1 MKNIKIKLVAIA
13 KDEASYISDWVYHHL
28 YFGFDAIEIYINR
41 TNDNSIDVLNEIV
54 KKCPQVSWDSADW
67 VDKCPGNA
75 SKEIQFVVYNK
86 VWHETIKSG
95 EYTHIFFL
103 DIDEFWMHQSFK
115 VTIQEYIAQF
125 SRNDVISFEW
135 MYDLGDLNAFSSLP
149 KKVSGNMSPLVKTL
163 YPLTT
168 PIKEL
173 RHHVAQFNGTVNH
186 ILANKQP
193 FKPKPNLIQA
203 VSSELCG
210 LKDSF
215 IYHRANRSMFE
226 YVSLL
231 CRGRPGDDFP
241 YKSNRFGLIGR
252 TSDYSEFTIPE
263 IEYKHYIE
271 GLVEFR
277 SLVKFSTF
285 FEEAKAFVEKRYT
298 TAIDNMPKYVDANYP
313 LMMQIFKGITTP
325 DVISVFTNFRKQRVK
340 ASPYNTNMLRDFAI
354 NAEYQDLDEAIMLM
368 EKAQKLRP
376 DGPNINKKL
385 KEFRCKKE
393 NMK

>member
-13 KDEASYISDWVYHHL
+13 KDEASYIADWVHHHL

-54 KKCPQVSWDSADW
+54 KKYPQVSWDSADW
-67 VDKCPGNA
+67 VDKCPGSA

-115 VTIQEYIAQF
+115 ISIQEYIAQF

-135 MYDLGDLNAFSSLP
+135 MYDLGDLDAFSSLP
-149 KKVSGNMSPLVKTL
+149 QKVNGNMSPLVKTL

-168 PIKEL
+168 PISEL
-173 RHHVAQFNGTVNH
+173 RHHVAQFNGKVNH
-186 ILANKQP
+186 ILANKQA

-210 LKDSF
+210 LKESF

-231 CRGRPGDDFP
+231 YRGRPGDDFP
-241 YKSNRFGLIGR
+241 YKSNRFGLPGKNN
-252 TSDYSEFTIPE
+252 DYAEFSIPE
-263 IEYKHYIE
+263 VEHKQYINS
-271 GLVEFR
+271 LMEFK
-277 SLVKFSTF
+277 SLVSFDTF
-285 FEEAKAFVEKRYT
+285 FEKAKVFVKNRYL

-313 LMMQIFKGITTP
+313 LMMQIFQGITLP
-325 DVISVFTNFRKQRVK
+325 DVINIFKSFRAERVK
-340 ASPYNTNMLRDFAI
+340 ASPDNTNMIRDFAMS
-354 NAEYQDLDEAIMLM
+354 AESQDLDEAIILM
-368 EKAQKLRP
+368 EKAQLLRP
-376 DGPNINKKL
+376 DGPTINKKL
-385 KEFRCKKE
+385 QEFRCKKA
-393 NMK
+393 KIK